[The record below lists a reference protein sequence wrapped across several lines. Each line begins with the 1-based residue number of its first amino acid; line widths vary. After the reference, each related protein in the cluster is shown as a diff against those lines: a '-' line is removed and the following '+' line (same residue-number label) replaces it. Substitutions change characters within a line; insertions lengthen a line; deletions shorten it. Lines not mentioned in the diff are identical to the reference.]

1 MNGGI
6 VASDWKEEE
15 TSTIL
20 TLTHIHLTSPCQ
32 CGIILRKRFIYLS
45 FTNSTFHSSSL
56 SQFTTSFNSKRI
68 LNSPSCIT
76 SRPSQLD
83 SLTSL
88 QEIDRLESE
97 EFIDFFLIHHSRS
110 SYPLSVYRQYPYPKT
125 LSPWGTKIPL
135 LWVSKCE
142 GKRYARTKHTHIK
155 FTKKIDLR

>member
-97 EFIDFFLIHHSRS
+97 EFIDFFLIHHSILS
-110 SYPLSVYRQYPYPKT
+110 SISLSKISLSENPHSLRYKDT
-125 LSPWGTKIPL
+125 LI
-135 LWVSKCE
+135 VSE
-142 GKRYARTKHTHIK
+142 
-155 FTKKIDLR
+155 